1 MILIYLFTIKSQFI
15 FSISFVVSF
24 QKKKIIYIYCIKRIY
39 YKILI
44 WQQKLFLL
52 VFTKKNEWIFTILF
66 IKVFQF
72 IFIYKKWLI
81 QIIKKTINFFAKG
94 ILIKNKK
101 DLNPLFKKKIL
112 LNPF

>member
-1 MILIYLFTIKSQFI
+1 M
-15 FSISFVVSF
+15 
-24 QKKKIIYIYCIKRIY
+24 KKIY
-39 YKILI
+39 YKISI
-44 WQQKLFLL
+44 WVQKLFLL
-52 VFTKKNEWIFTILF
+52 AFTIKERIFTILF